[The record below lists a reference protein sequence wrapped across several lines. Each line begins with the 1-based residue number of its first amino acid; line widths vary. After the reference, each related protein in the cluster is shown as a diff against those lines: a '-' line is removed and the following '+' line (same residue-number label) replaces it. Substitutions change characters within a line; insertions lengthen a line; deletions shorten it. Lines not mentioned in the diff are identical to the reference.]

1 MLTLTFQ
8 FNDIAAAAALLAK
21 LNGTEL
27 GAVQVKEAAA
37 PAPLPKP
44 APTPAATVAA
54 SPAPSPRTAEVV
66 EAAAPAKTAAES
78 APAAPSAET
87 APQASTA
94 ATDTPVT
101 FDELKRA
108 FLSLSTKPG
117 GRALCEGVLK
127 PFGLAK
133 LSEAKPEQYSAVM
146 AQIAGAA

>member
-27 GAVQVKEAAA
+27 GDVQVKEAAA
-37 PAPLPKP
+37 PAP
-44 APTPAATVAA
+44 TPAATVAV

-108 FLSLSTKPG
+108 FLGLSTKPG

-133 LSEAKPEQYSAVM
+133 LSEAKPDQYSAVM

>member
-37 PAPLPKP
+37 P